1 MYSKLELE
9 PQLVMHLSRMYE
21 EVDENRVREILEQE
35 IDWNRVFTYG
45 YKNKVMYLIYDNMRQ
60 LGLDKYVPNY
70 FSALIK
76 DAFYCNKVR
85 NTEKLKELDKVLSIF
100 NEQGVACVPVKGGYL
115 IDNVYNN
122 RSARVSNDIDALILK
137 KDIKKIECIL
147 ADLGYIVGEV
157 NRDNNSIK
165 TPSREKKVLYKTKM
179 YNLLPFTKP
188 GEVVDHSF
196 IVFDLS
202 FALDFSLD
210 TTPVEEMIECSIE
223 ANGKKQLLPE
233 HFFVHMCC
241 HHYREASH
249 IEWIRIG
256 KDLTVMKFCDVHS
269 FVKMKMN
276 RDTLNKAVL
285 FAKKHGL
292 EKAVYFT
299 VYCLDILYHDGYE
312 LDVLEQLE
320 IEDKEFLFKF
330 SDDGRTLNN
339 VRKKDLWASIFS
351 EDNRDEI
358 NNSKP
363 TYDLIS

>member
-1 MYSKLELE
+1 MYEQLELE
-9 PQLVMHLSRMYE
+9 QQLVMHLSRLHQ
-21 EVDENRVREILEQE
+21 EVDEKEVREILEKE
-35 IDWNRVFTYG
+35 IDWNLVFEYG
-45 YKNKVMYLIYDNMRQ
+45 NKNKVIYLIYYNMKQ
-60 LGLDKYVPNY
+60 LGIDKFVPKY
-70 FSALIK
+70 LSSLLE

-85 NTEKLKELDKVLSIF
+85 NAEKLEELDKVLSIF
-100 NEQGVACVPVKGGYL
+100 KEQGVACVPVKGGYL

-122 RSARVSNDIDALILK
+122 RSARVTNDIDALILK

-147 ADLGYIVGEV
+147 TDLGYIVGEV
-157 NRDNNSIK
+157 NRRDNSII

-188 GEVVDHSF
+188 SEVVEHSF

-202 FALDFSLD
+202 YALDFSLD

-223 ANGKKQLLPE
+223 TNGKNQLLPE

-276 RDTLNKAVL
+276 KDTLNKAVL

-339 VRKKDLWASIFS
+339 VRKKDLWTSIFS

-358 NNSKP
+358 INNKP